1 MSLSDVYIVAAVRTP
16 IGSFNGSLSKLK
28 ASDLSSIVIK
38 EILNRSNVKGEDVDE
53 IIMGQ
58 ALSAGQ
64 GQNPA
69 RQAALKAGLPIE
81 VPSYVINMLCG
92 SGLKAVVL
100 GYQSIRCGDS
110 SIVLCGGQENMS
122 LAPHAVYLRSG
133 IKMGAATMID
143 TMVHDG
149 LTDALHNIHMGVT
162 AENIAE
168 KYNITREEQDKYA
181 ERSQNLAEKA
191 RKDGYFLKEIV
202 PVEIVGRKSTT
213 VFDKDEYI
221 KEGTKVESLQK
232 LNPCFLEVISDSS
245 NEVNGT
251 VTAGNAS
258 GINDSASAVLI
269 MSGQE
274 IEKRQIKSLAKI
286 KAWAQSGIDPKLMG
300 LGPISAVKAVLRK
313 ANWSKDEVDLY
324 ELNEAF
330 AAQSLAV
337 INSLQIDP
345 AKVNINGG
353 AIALGHPIG
362 ASGNRILVTLLHSLE
377 RIGGHK
383 GIASLCIGGG
393 MGIAMAI
400 ERA

>member
-232 LNPCFLEVISDSS
+232 LNPCFLE
-245 NEVNGT
+245 NGT